1 MISIRLFKQSHC
13 LLNNLLKVETLT
25 TSEYKIVGNY
35 KEFVFRTN
43 VSNIVAII
51 PFDKS
56 GTYPEYASLGE
67 SWIVAGVSP
76 EINEQSIKILRLI
89 K

>member
-1 MISIRLFKQSHC
+1 MS
-13 LLNNLLKVETLT
+13 NLLKVETLT

-51 PFDKS
+51 PFDK
-56 GTYPEYASLGE
+56 GGNYPEYASLGE

-76 EINEQSIKILRLI
+76 ENSKQSIKILRLI